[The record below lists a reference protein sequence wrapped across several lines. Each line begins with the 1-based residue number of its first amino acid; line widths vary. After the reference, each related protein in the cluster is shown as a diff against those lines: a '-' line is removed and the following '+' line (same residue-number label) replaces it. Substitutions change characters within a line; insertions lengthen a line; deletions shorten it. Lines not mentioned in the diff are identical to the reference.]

1 LKVAVTGATGTI
13 GRALVAAL
21 LDRGDQVA
29 VLSRN
34 PDKAREALGPG
45 VDAHA
50 WPDPESQPAPAE
62 ALADADAVVHLAGE
76 PVDQR
81 WSDEAKR
88 RIRESR
94 ELGTRNLVAGMK
106 AGGPRLR
113 TLVSASAAGYY
124 GPRGDERVT
133 EDDEPGDDFLADVV
147 TRWEREAAKAEEHGI
162 RVVMLRTG
170 IVLSGE
176 GGALGRMLTP
186 FKLGVGGPV
195 AGGRQYMPW
204 VHADDVVGAYQFA
217 LDHEEASGP
226 VNLSAP
232 EPVTNREFSRALG
245 KTLRRPAFAPVP
257 ALAIKAL
264 YGEMA
269 TIVTGGVRMMPARLQ
284 QLGYEFR
291 HPDLG
296 EALEAA
302 VGQGDA

>member
-21 LDRGDQVA
+21 LDRGDEVA

-34 PDKAREALGPG
+34 PDRAREALGSD

-50 WPDPESQPAPAE
+50 WAEPESQPAPAE

-81 WSDEAKR
+81 WNDEAKKK
-88 RIRESR
+88 IRESR

-106 AGGPRLR
+106 DAGPRLR
-113 TLVSASAAGYY
+113 TLVSASASGYY

-133 EDDEPGDDFLADVV
+133 EDDQPGDDFLADVV
-147 TRWEREAAKAEEHGI
+147 VRWEREAAKAEEHGI
-162 RVVMLRTG
+162 RVVLLRTG
-170 IVLSGE
+170 IVLSAE

-186 FKLGVGGPV
+186 FKLGAGGPI
-195 AGGRQYMPW
+195 AGGKQYMPW
-204 VHADDVVGAYQFA
+204 IHSDDVVGAYLFA
-217 LDHEEASGP
+217 LDHDEASGP

-232 EPVTNREFSRALG
+232 EPVTNKEFSKALG
-245 KTLRRPAFAPVP
+245 KTLHRPAFAPVP
-257 ALAIKAL
+257 ALAIKTL

-269 TIVTGGVRMMPARLQ
+269 MIVTGGVRMVPKRLEN
-284 QLGYEFR
+284 LGYDFK
-291 HPDLG
+291 HPDLR
-296 EALEAA
+296 EALEQA
-302 VGQGDA
+302 VG

>member
-21 LDRGDQVA
+21 LDRGDEVA

-34 PDKAREALGPG
+34 PDKAREALGSD

-50 WPDPESQPAPAE
+50 WAEPESQSAPAE

-81 WSDEAKR
+81 WNDEAKKK
-88 RIRESR
+88 IRESR

-106 AGGPRLR
+106 DAGPRLR
-113 TLVSASAAGYY
+113 TLVSASASGYY

-133 EDDEPGDDFLADVV
+133 EDDQPGDDFLADVV
-147 TRWEREAAKAEEHGI
+147 VRWEREAAKAEEHGI
-162 RVVMLRTG
+162 RVVLLRTG
-170 IVLSGE
+170 IVLSAE

-186 FKLGVGGPV
+186 FKLGAGGPI
-195 AGGRQYMPW
+195 AGGKQYMPW
-204 VHADDVVGAYQFA
+204 IHSDDVVGAYLFA
-217 LDHEEASGP
+217 LDHDEASGP

-232 EPVTNREFSRALG
+232 EPVTNKEFSKALG
-245 KTLRRPAFAPVP
+245 KTLHRPAFAPVP
-257 ALAIKAL
+257 ALAIKTL

-269 TIVTGGVRMMPARLQ
+269 MIVTGGVRMVPKRLED
-284 QLGYEFR
+284 LGYDFK
-291 HPDLG
+291 HPDLR
-296 EALEAA
+296 EALEQA
-302 VGQGDA
+302 VG

>member
-21 LDRGDQVA
+21 LDRGDEVA

-34 PDKAREALGPG
+34 PDRAREALGSD

-50 WPDPESQPAPAE
+50 WAEPESQPAPAE

-81 WSDEAKR
+81 WNDEAKKK
-88 RIRESR
+88 IRESR

-106 AGGPRLR
+106 DAGPRLR
-113 TLVSASAAGYY
+113 TLVSASASGYY

-133 EDDEPGDDFLADVV
+133 EDDQPGDDFLADVV
-147 TRWEREAAKAEEHGI
+147 VRWEREAAKAEEHGI
-162 RVVMLRTG
+162 RVVLLRTG
-170 IVLSGE
+170 IVLSAE

-186 FKLGVGGPV
+186 FKLGAGGPI
-195 AGGRQYMPW
+195 AGGKQYMPW
-204 VHADDVVGAYQFA
+204 IHSDDVVGAYLFA
-217 LDHEEASGP
+217 LDHDEASGP

-232 EPVTNREFSRALG
+232 EPVTNKEFSKALG
-245 KTLRRPAFAPVP
+245 KTLHRPAFAPVP
-257 ALAIKAL
+257 ALAIKTL

-269 TIVTGGVRMMPARLQ
+269 MIVTGGVRMVPKRLED
-284 QLGYEFR
+284 LGYDFK
-291 HPDLG
+291 HPDLS
-296 EALEAA
+296 EALDRA
-302 VGQGDA
+302 VG